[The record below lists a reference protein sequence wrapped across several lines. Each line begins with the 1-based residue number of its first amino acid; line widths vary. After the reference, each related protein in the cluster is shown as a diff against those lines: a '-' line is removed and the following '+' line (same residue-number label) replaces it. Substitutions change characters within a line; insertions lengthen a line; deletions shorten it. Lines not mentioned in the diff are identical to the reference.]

1 MVMTTQT
8 AIRFVPLGVAL
19 GGALLIIGFA
29 GTANANKT
37 PVTPQ
42 QLKAYQEAFMSQVRT
57 GDLLFH
63 GDDATAKKM
72 GVTLSKTG
80 MACAMCHPF
89 ASDTHP
95 NEYPKF
101 QSEIGSFAMLRDM
114 INWCI
119 EKPNQ
124 GEKIDPESEAM
135 KALEAY
141 ITWSN
146 SGSVLDPGRY

>member
-8 AIRFVPLGVAL
+8 AVRFVRLGAAL
-19 GGALLIIGFA
+19 GGALLIFGVA
-29 GTANANKT
+29 GSADAHKT

-42 QLKAYQEAFMSQVRT
+42 QLKAYEDGFMAEVKN

-63 GDDATAKKM
+63 GDPATIKKM
-72 GVTLSKTG
+72 GVNLSTTG
-80 MACAMCHPF
+80 MACAMCHPMG
-89 ASDTHP
+89 SDTHP
-95 NEYPKF
+95 NEFPKF
-101 QSEIGSFAMLRDM
+101 QVQYGNFATLRDM

-135 KALEAY
+135 KDLEAY

-146 SGSVLDPGRY
+146 KDSVLDPGRY